1 MVDELE
7 PGRPWSHKFQWNM
20 GFQWTFMSSYEWLV
34 FQVWIFHFLSWK
46 FQLQGTFVTG
56 FFISRKQSFTMSICE
71 HHQQKGWT
79 HTRKPL
85 FGVSRRLMSSIHHEA
100 CRTNTTQK
108 HEVCAISSFTAN
120 LETNTK
126 KHKKQPPKT
135 FPPKKAWQK
144 KTASTPH
151 QTKIPFILTQ
161 LNILLGRLQKT
172 NFPSLCSDLLR
183 HPRHFFAT
191 IEAQR

>member
-1 MVDELE
+1 MKHGFSVD
-7 PGRPWSHKFQWNM
+7 F
-20 GFQWTFMSSYEWLV
+20 YEFIWVASFPSLGLPLPV
-34 FQVWIFHFLSWK
+34 VEVPASGYLCYWIFHLTKTEFHH
-46 FQLQGTFVTG
+46 
-56 FFISRKQSFTMSICE
+56 E
-71 HHQQKGWT
+71 HLWTSPTKRLNT
-79 HTRKPL
+79 HTHT
-85 FGVSRRLMSSIHHEA
+85 HHYLEFQNGWCLAFITNEA